1 MSVVRDRGQPPR
13 QGRRRVAPLAIRRIG
28 RQGADSAS
36 STDQHTL
43 DMTRSINARR
53 SQRFPARVPINIAV
67 GYDPPVP
74 AVTGDISRD
83 GALILSAI
91 PIPVSSIIWVQNAR
105 TKVWAQARVVW
116 KATQSDMGRH
126 HIGVELIGDA
136 PHVWAEHD

>member
-1 MSVVRDRGQPPR
+1 
-13 QGRRRVAPLAIRRIG
+13 
-28 RQGADSAS
+28 
-36 STDQHTL
+36 
-43 DMTRSINARR
+43 MTRSNNARR
-53 SQRFPARVPINIAV
+53 NPRFPVRVPINIAV

-91 PIPVSSIIWVQNAR
+91 PVPVNSVVWVQNAR
-105 TKVWAQARVVW
+105 TRVWAQARVVW
-116 KATQSDMGRH
+116 SAPQSDMGRH

>member
-1 MSVVRDRGQPPR
+1 
-13 QGRRRVAPLAIRRIG
+13 
-28 RQGADSAS
+28 
-36 STDQHTL
+36 
-43 DMTRSINARR
+43 MTRAINARR
-53 SQRFPARVPINIAV
+53 SPRFPIRVPINIAV

-91 PIPVSSIIWVQNAR
+91 PVPVSSIIWVQNAR

-116 KATQSDMGRH
+116 NATHADMGRH
-126 HIGVELIGDA
+126 HIGVELLGDA